1 MEAFSW
7 EQEEAA
13 KDLNITHMTNTSLP
27 EIAVFRLDT
36 ERAAFYK
43 GQAIWKKEFMK
54 ASSL

>member
-43 GQAIWKKEFMK
+43 GQAI
-54 ASSL
+54 